1 MMFRMLVLL
10 SLALIVA
17 ACQPAEVLPTLAP
30 SPTLE
35 PTATETPEPTP
46 TRPASPTP
54 EPTTVRVRTDAFDP
68 RDQSYIRV
76 ANAAADEATIDVY
89 VEELNIAS
97 GIAPTQYTEPS
108 GIVAGT
114 FVVRVV
120 PVGGRPSDGAILSQ
134 EIAISGQKSLL
145 LLFRGTLAAPELLV
159 LEEDTSPLNS
169 NEFRITVIH
178 TMTNAGAISVT
189 DDRGNVLAQDLAP
202 GAVSAAQVVPAGNTQ
217 IAVSDLGG
225 VLMEPRQRWRERTN
239 LLLVLTGD
247 ASVRSTLRLLPLE
260 QQVPGLA
267 RIRFVHA
274 SNPLSSMD
282 LYAGEISVASSV
294 PYLAGTEYITLPSGS
309 YPLTLRFPQDD
320 PDSAPLIEDDIFLS
334 ADDSVTVLLVGDT
347 SAFRLVTQFERANP
361 TSNGQARIRFA
372 HTVPDL
378 PRVTLD
384 STNINLQMLY
394 GQFSDS
400 FEIPAGTHSFT
411 WTAPGEDEAVQT
423 YETGYDLILAAGA
436 SYLYLFA
443 ARDTA
448 SPVLLVEIVGEE
460 AIEPELE
467 ASPTP
472 APTGIPA
479 SRIRA
484 INAVPALSVD
494 FRLDEVTIGS
504 GWDFASTTPPLV
516 VSMGTHILT
525 AHSISDGRLLAR
537 AIVEVEAGTEYSVYF
552 SGNPDGYQL
561 DIAESAPLPV
571 AAGPLLRLVNLNQRS
586 EVLGLALG
594 PQGTSTALQG
604 GTSEG
609 GEATGPSRP
618 TLPFG
623 VERIVNE
630 VEAYRAS
637 AFVAAT
643 SSPNLRD
650 VLITD
655 PRQGAMAFAL
665 GDIVFNTGSAYDIIV
680 ITPPGS
686 REPSAFIVPY
696 AIP

>member
-1 MMFRMLVLL
+1 MMLRFFLLL
-10 SLALIVA
+10 SLALTLA

-35 PTATETPEPTP
+35 PTAIATPEPTP
-46 TRPASPTP
+46 TRTASPTP
-54 EPTTVRVRTDAFDP
+54 EPTAVRVRTDAFDP

-76 ANAAADEATIDVY
+76 ANAASDEATIDVY

-97 GIAPTQYTEPS
+97 GIAPTQYTEPG

-134 EIAISGQKSLL
+134 EITIPGQKSLL
-145 LLFRGTLAAPELLV
+145 LLFRGTLAEPELSV

-178 TMTNAGAISVT
+178 ALANAGPINVT
-189 DDRGNVLAQDLAP
+189 DDRGNVLAQGLAP
-202 GAVSAAQVVPAGNTQ
+202 DAVTTAQVVPAGNTQ
-217 IAVSDLGG
+217 LTVSDLSG
-225 VLMEPRQRWRERTN
+225 VLMQPRQRWRERTN
-239 LLLVLTGD
+239 LVLVLTGD
-247 ASVRSTLRLLPLE
+247 ASAPSTLRLLPLE

-282 LYAGEISVASSV
+282 LYAGDTLIGSSV
-294 PYLAGTEYITLPSGS
+294 PYLAGTEYTTLPSGS
-309 YPLTLRFPQDD
+309 YSLALHPSGGAE
-320 PDSAPLIEDDIFLS
+320 DSAPLLEDEIFLS
-334 ADDSVTVLLVGDT
+334 ADDSVTVLLIGET
-347 SAFRLVTQFERANP
+347 GAFRLATQFERTSP

-384 STNINLQMLY
+384 SSNINLQMLY

-400 FEIPAGTHSFT
+400 FEIPAGSYSFL
-411 WTAPGEDEAVQT
+411 WTAPGEDGSNRT
-423 YETGYDLILAAGA
+423 YEAAYDLILAAGA

-448 SPVLLVEIVGEE
+448 SPILLAEIVGEE
-460 AIEPELE
+460 PAEPEPE

-494 FRLDEVTIGS
+494 FRLDEVAVGS
-504 GWDFASTTPPLV
+504 GWDFASATPALV

-525 AHSISDGRLLAR
+525 AHSIADGRLLAR
-537 AIVEVEAGTEYSVYF
+537 AIVEVEAGTEYSAYF
-552 SGNPDGYQL
+552 SGNPDGYRL
-561 DIAESAPLPV
+561 DVAESGALSA

-586 EVLGLALG
+586 ELLGLALG
-594 PQGTSTALQG
+594 PQGTAGALQG
-604 GTSEG
+604 STSEG
-609 GEATGPSRP
+609 GETTGSSRP

-623 VERIVNE
+623 VERIINE
-630 VEAYRAS
+630 VEAYSAS
-637 AFVAAT
+637 TFVAAT
-643 SSPNLRD
+643 SSLNPRD

-686 REPSAFIVPY
+686 REPSAFIVSY
-696 AIP
+696 ALP